1 MANQIN
7 GDEEMLSEASELY
20 SEIKDATDMDDVHPD
35 ALEEYLEMVDEY
47 ITYIRAHNFSTDRDD
62 GLTKEGMLIDL
73 ENMRDRINGLLASGG
88 RRKTRRSRKSRR
100 SRKAYRKGRS
110 RRANRKG
117 RSRKAYRRSRK

>member
-7 GDEEMLSEASELY
+7 GDEKMLSKASELY
-20 SEIKDATDMDDVHPD
+20 SEIKDATDMDEVHPD

-47 ITYIRAHNFSTDRDD
+47 ITYIRGHNFSTDRDD

-88 RRKTRRSRKSRR
+88 RRRSRRSRKSR

-110 RRANRKG
+110 RKNYRKG
-117 RSRKAYRRSRK
+117 RSRRANRSSRK

>member
-88 RRKTRRSRKSRR
+88 RRKTRRSRRSRKAYRKGR

-110 RRANRKG
+110 RRANRS
-117 RSRKAYRRSRK
+117 SRK

>member
-1 MANQIN
+1 MANQNN
-7 GDEEMLSEASELY
+7 GDEEMLSKASELY
-20 SEIKDATDMDDVHPD
+20 SEIKDATDMDEVHPD

-47 ITYIRAHNFSTDRDD
+47 ITYIRAHNFSTDRED

-100 SRKAYRKGRS
+100 SRKGRS
-110 RRANRKG
+110 RKAYRKG